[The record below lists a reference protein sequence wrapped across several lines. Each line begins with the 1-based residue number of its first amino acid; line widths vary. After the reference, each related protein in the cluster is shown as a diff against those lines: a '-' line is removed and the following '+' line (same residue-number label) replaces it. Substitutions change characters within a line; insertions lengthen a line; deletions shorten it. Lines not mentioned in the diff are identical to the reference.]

1 MAVRK
6 ILGHPACDSC
16 TGLIENIKKR
26 GELSPGDKRLD
37 LNSEDKHDEILKTNK
52 VNDKGYFQEPL
63 VVKFSKLNDL
73 DEKLRDIPDEN
84 NTENVIDAPHGQLQI
99 TLKKTKRVLTK
110 KIGQIKCPFATNLF
124 WTKVGKRWWSNML
137 N

>member
-1 MAVRK
+1 MDHGAPSNVDCSIYQNK
-6 ILGHPACDSC
+6 LAKF
-16 TGLIENIKKR
+16 TQL
-26 GELSPGDKRLD
+26 L
-37 LNSEDKHDEILKTNK
+37 LKTNK

-110 KIGQIKCPFATNLF
+110 KIGQIKCPFCDEFVLDKSRKKMVVQHVKLIHFSEAETEAYKKKKLTNV
-124 WTKVGKRWWSNML
+124 T
-137 N
+137 